1 MILVTEAV
9 GPEAID
15 SIDNSGRR
23 PGEFFGTRG
32 QPKVAL
38 PDMVV

>member
-9 GPEAID
+9 GSEIID
-15 SIDNSGRR
+15 SIDEFRSPTG
-23 PGEFFGTRG
+23 GFFGTRG

-38 PDMVV
+38 LDMAV